1 MGEYKRVV
9 KDRAYTVEEIHK
21 ALQIADQRMKVI
33 ILLMASTGCRIGSL
47 SPSNIGEP

>member
-1 MGEYKRVV
+1 MGEFKRVV

-33 ILLMASTGCRIGSL
+33 ILLLGSTGCQDRLTIPFNTG
-47 SPSNIGEP
+47 